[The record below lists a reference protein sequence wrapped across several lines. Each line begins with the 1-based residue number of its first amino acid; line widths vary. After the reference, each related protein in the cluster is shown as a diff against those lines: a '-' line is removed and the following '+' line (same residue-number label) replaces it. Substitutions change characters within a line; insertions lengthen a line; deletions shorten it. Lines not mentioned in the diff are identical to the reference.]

1 MINCFLA
8 GTKTGLIRD
17 SLPFSPFLCI
27 YFLTK
32 KLVSYRDEIW
42 ADVSVLL
49 RIFFFLFGFLCS
61 VFLLVNC
68 FVFLG
73 FFVAVGCCEL
83 LCFCPLSSLS
93 SRFSSP
99 FYRLPSWLPLTSPAF
114 AGLLSS
120 TNEIVGERRG
130 PRLDRIRCRF
140 SACWI
145 GMEKTNTT
153 VLPAVTTFR
162 QQWIPPATATF
173 QAAMDIFILT
183 PELWKFGNWTS
194 KN

>member
-8 GTKTGLIRD
+8 ETKTRLIRD
-17 SLPFSPFLCI
+17 SPLPFSPFLCI

-42 ADVSVLL
+42 ADVSILL

-99 FYRLPSWLPLTSPAF
+99 FYREACPSTSPAF
-114 AGLLSS
+114 AGLLWNPLMRSWARDM
-120 TNEIVGERRG
+120 VH
-130 PRLDRIRCRF
+130 DRICCRF
-140 SACWI
+140 SGLRLNRDGENARS
-145 GMEKTNTT
+145 
-153 VLPAVTTFR
+153 PAR
-162 QQWIPPATATF
+162 RR
-173 QAAMDIFILT
+173 
-183 PELWKFGNWTS
+183 FGR
-194 KN
+194 K